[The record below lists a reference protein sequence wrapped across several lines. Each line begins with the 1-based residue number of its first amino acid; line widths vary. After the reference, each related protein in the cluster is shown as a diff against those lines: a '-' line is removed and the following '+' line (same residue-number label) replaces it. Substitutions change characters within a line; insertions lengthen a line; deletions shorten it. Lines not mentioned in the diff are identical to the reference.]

1 MGHIIKARNAGTT
14 SPHQVRMNVVVH
26 SLSGEQVGI
35 FENMSF
41 KKAMEILYQM
51 SLRGFDD
58 FKPTEL
64 AYICVP
70 LERVV

>member
-1 MGHIIKARNAGTT
+1 MGHIIKNRTVGVS

-26 SLSGEQVGI
+26 SLSGQQVGI

-41 KKAMEILYQM
+41 KKAMEILYTM
-51 SLRGFDD
+51 SLKGFDD
-58 FKPTEL
+58 YLPAEL

-70 LERVV
+70 LERA